1 MNAAGAGPLRS
12 EPPAMEPVRAE
23 PAAAGP
29 VLYALVCGSPAAA
42 GVGRLVAAAQRDG
55 WRVCV
60 LASPSGRR
68 FLDVPAL
75 VAQTGF
81 PVRSEYKSPGA
92 PDLLPEPDAIVVAPA
107 TCNTVNKW
115 AAGIS
120 DTLLLGIVAE
130 AYGRGLPIVA
140 VPYSNRFHA
149 AHPAFRASLDRL
161 RGWGVRVLFGDDVCP
176 LPLPGETAAA
186 LLPWR
191 LALDA
196 LARTPQRA

>member
-1 MNAAGAGPLRS
+1 M
-12 EPPAMEPVRAE
+12 
-23 PAAAGP
+23 
-29 VLYALVCGSPAAA
+29 LYALVCGSPAAA
-42 GVGRLVAAAQRDG
+42 GVGRLVTAAQRDG

-60 LASPSGRR
+60 LASPSGLR

-92 PDLLPEPDAIVVAPA
+92 PDLLPEPDAILVAPA

-120 DTLLLGIVAE
+120 DTLLLGIVVE

-161 RGWGVRVLFGDDVCP
+161 RDWGVGVLFGDDVCP
-176 LPLPGETAAA
+176 LPLPGETTSAP
-186 LLPWR
+186 LPWR